1 MVAENPRRW
10 LILGLGLSAQAAAC
24 TFLYGLPFLV
34 PEVRAAEGLSLAEVG
49 LLVSAPTVGLLL
61 TLIAW
66 GAAADRYGE
75 RVVMALGL
83 GAAGVLVAAGSVGT
97 HGVTLLAV
105 LLLLAGAASASVNA
119 ASGRVVMGWFG
130 PRERG
135 LAMGIRQTAQ
145 PVGVGI
151 AALTL
156 PFLGQAF
163 GYRAALLFPA
173 GLCVLLAVLVAVL
186 VQDPPRPPRK
196 ETERTRSPYLGSS
209 ALWRLHGASALL
221 VVPQFVI
228 SAFSLEYLVSAQHWT
243 PGGAGVFLGVVQAAG
258 AAGRIVTGRWADLVG
273 SRLRPM
279 RQLAVAST
287 LAMLLLGLG
296 DRVAPWLAVA
306 VIAVGAV
313 ITVADNGLGFTAT
326 AELAGT
332 AWSGRALGAQNTAQN
347 IAAALTP
354 PLLGALVGGFGYATA
369 FAVGAIF
376 PLLAIVAT
384 PVKAEDAR
392 REATG
397 ILQQK

>member
-1 MVAENPRRW
+1 
-10 LILGLGLSAQAAAC
+10 
-24 TFLYGLPFLV
+24 
-34 PEVRAAEGLSLAEVG
+34 
-49 LLVSAPTVGLLL
+49 VSAPTVGLLL

-83 GAAGVLVAAGSVGT
+83 GAAGVLVAVGSVGT
-97 HGVTLLAV
+97 HGVLPLGV
-105 LLLLAGAASASVNA
+105 LLLVAGAASASVNA

-145 PVGVGI
+145 PVGVGV

-173 GLCVLLAVLVAVL
+173 VLCVLLAVLVAVL
-186 VQDPPRPPRK
+186 VQDPPRPARR
-196 ETERTRSPYLGSS
+196 ETDRTRSPYMESS
-209 ALWRLHGASALL
+209 ALWRLHGSSALL
-221 VVPQFVI
+221 VVPQFAI

-243 PGGAGVFLGVVQAAG
+243 PGAAGVFLGVVQAAG
-258 AAGRIVTGRWADLVG
+258 AAGRIATGRWADLAG

-287 LAMLLLGLG
+287 LVMLLLGLG
-296 DRVAPWLAVA
+296 DRIAPWLAVA

-354 PLLGALVGGFGYATA
+354 PLLGALVGASSYAVA
-369 FAVGAIF
+369 FAVGAVF
-376 PLLAIVAT
+376 PLLAVFTT

-392 REATG
+392 REAELAAG
-397 ILQQK
+397 VSKK

>member
-1 MVAENPRRW
+1 MAENPRRW
-10 LILGLGLSAQAAAC
+10 LILGLGLSAQASASS
-24 TFLYGLPFLV
+24 FVYGIPFLV
-34 PEVRAAEGLSLAEVG
+34 PDIRAAEHLSLAQVG
-49 LLVSAPTVGLLL
+49 VVVSAPTVGLLL
-61 TLIAW
+61 MLIAW

-83 GAAGVLVAAGSVGT
+83 GVAGVLLAVASVAT
-97 HGVTLLAV
+97 SGVTALEV
-105 LLLLAGAASASVNA
+105 LLLLAGAGSASVNA

-151 AALTL
+151 AAVSL
-156 PFLGQAF
+156 PLLSQAF

-173 GLCVLLAVLVAVL
+173 LLCVLLAVLVALL

-196 ETERTRSPYLGSS
+196 SEERPRSPYVGSW
-209 ALWRLHGASALL
+209 ALWRLHGASTLL

-228 SAFSLEYLVSAQHWT
+228 SAFSLDYLVSQQHWT
-243 PGGAGVFLGVVQAAG
+243 PGAAGGFLGAVQLAG
-258 AAGRIVTGRWADLVG
+258 AAGRIATGHWADRVG

-279 RQLAVAST
+279 RQLAVASAVVMAL
-287 LAMLLLGLG
+287 LALG
-296 DRVAPWLAVA
+296 DRVAPWLTVV
-306 VIAVGAV
+306 VIAFGAV

-354 PLLGALVGGFGYATA
+354 PLLGALVGGAGYAAMFLTA
-369 FAVGAIF
+369 TVF
-376 PLLAIVAT
+376 PLLAIVTT
-384 PVKAEDAR
+384 PVKSER
-392 REATG
+392 IESTLEASRPR
-397 ILQQK
+397 Q